1 MLRKKSSKK
10 KNHYL
15 GFSDQEL
22 KRLRMLYVKGNN
34 EESRAKN
41 SNKDEKKK
49 SV

>member
-1 MLRKKSSKK
+1 MSRKNRSKK
-10 KNHYL
+10 RNHYL

-41 SNKDEKKK
+41 SNKDGKKK
-49 SV
+49 NV

>member
-1 MLRKKSSKK
+1 MLRKKRSKK

-41 SNKDEKKK
+41 SNKDGKKK
-49 SV
+49 NV